1 MTRQEAEDYI
11 YASYMRALPFLSY
24 DMPDRMK
31 RRPGLT
37 KKIIEDLFDGT
48 TTVAVTGSKGKG
60 SAAYILSSIL
70 SLYGRCGLMTGPHI
84 ERFNER
90 FRACGECITDSEF
103 SDIVSGL
110 KPLFDGIKCDPS
122 KGEFISPIGIETAVA
137 ETFFSAHN
145 TDYDIYEHGKGVRYD
160 DVKNVPSSYGI
171 INTIFLEHTREL
183 GSTLEEIAYDKSS
196 VIRRGM
202 KGVYCGWQED
212 RVRDIIIKKAEE
224 EGVPLKLFGRD
235 FDVSGVRYLKD
246 GMSCAVSTSRREYND
261 LKISLMGS
269 VQCRNLALALA
280 AAEDMTGEAFLD
292 SAEDYERLRAA
303 LRSLRWFGRL
313 SVISREPFILIDC
326 CINRASISGATEVLD
341 ELGIKKAVCCLAI
354 PDDKDY
360 PGVAKALSSAGHDI
374 VLSRIDNPHYRF
386 TDEQQKV
393 LKEAGIPFR
402 YEEDLI
408 KAIKQEA
415 YPVAVFGTCA
425 MLPVIKKQFGR
436 S

>member
-24 DMPDRMK
+24 DMPDSMK
-31 RRPGLT
+31 RHPDLT
-37 KKIIEDLFDGT
+37 KNIIEELFDGT
-48 TTVAVTGSKGKG
+48 TSVTVTGSKGKG
-60 SAAYILSSIL
+60 STAYILASIL
-70 SLYGRCGLMTGPHI
+70 SLGGRCGLMTGPHI
-84 ERFNER
+84 EKFNER
-90 FRACGECITDSEF
+90 FRACGEYITDDEF
-103 SDIVSGL
+103 SDIVSRL
-110 KPLFDGIKCDPS
+110 KPLFDKIKCDPS

-137 ETFFSAHN
+137 EAFFSSRN

-160 DVKNVPSSYGI
+160 DVRNVPSSYGI

-183 GSTLEEIAYDKSS
+183 GSTIEAIAYDKSS

-212 RVRDIIIKKAEE
+212 RVRDIIIKKAET
-224 EGVPLKLFGRD
+224 EGVPLKLYGRD
-235 FDVSGVRYLKD
+235 FDVSDVRYLED
-246 GMSCAVSTSRREYND
+246 GMSCTVSTSRRTYND
-261 LKISLMGS
+261 IKISLMGS
-269 VQCRNLALALA
+269 VQCRNLALSLA
-280 AAEDMTGEAFLD
+280 AAEDMAGEDFLN
-292 SAEDYERLRAA
+292 SEEDCDRLREA
-303 LRSLRWFGRL
+303 LKSLRWFGRL
-313 SVISREPFILIDC
+313 SVISRDPFILIDC
-326 CINRASISGATEVLD
+326 CINRASIAGAIEVLD

-360 PGVAKALSSAGHDI
+360 PGVAKALSSAGYDI
-374 VLSRIDNPHYRF
+374 VLSRVDNPHYRF
-386 TDEQQKV
+386 TDEQQQV
-393 LKEAGIPFR
+393 LTEAGIPFR

-408 KAIKQEA
+408 KAIKQET